1 MLDKMTHK
9 MEGQSPSIPMSG
21 AATVY
26 PYSLVKKCRMQETS
40 VFWGKKTYGF
50 PLNQS
55 VDNEHRKI

>member
-1 MLDKMTHK
+1 MTHK
-9 MEGQSPSIPMSG
+9 MEGQSPSIRMSG

-40 VFWGKKTYGF
+40 VFWGKKHTVF

-55 VDNEHRKI
+55 IDNEHREI

>member
-40 VFWGKKTYGF
+40 VFWGKKHTVF
-50 PLNQS
+50 
-55 VDNEHRKI
+55 R